1 MASYRL
7 RCSIPAHDMDVRGV
21 APLPNSASGGF
32 ASVSRD
38 RTACLWVPAAG
49 PGSEF
54 REAARWK
61 AHDAFV
67 SCVCALPPSAAFPA
81 GLVATGGHDG
91 HVCVFAADAVGP
103 AAVPLYRL
111 EGHGSTVC
119 CLAVAGDGGGDGG
132 DGGGGGAAPAV
143 AGALVSGSWDATA
156 RVWLRDKCVT
166 TLQGHGASVWAVS
179 VLHKQGA
186 ILTGSA
192 DKSIKMWKAG
202 RCEVT
207 YTGHEDCVR
216 GLVVLGGGEE
226 FLSCGNDSSVRRW
239 ALAGPC
245 LSTLYAHT
253 NYVYSICLLPNASGF
268 VTGGEDRTVR
278 VWRGEECV
286 QTVRLPAQ
294 SVWSVCAL
302 PNGDIVAAT
311 SDGRV
316 HVFTESE
323 DRAAPASEQ
332 RALEEELAGS
342 AIDPKTGDLGDIG
355 SSELPGREHLDEPGT
370 RDGQTRLIREEGR
383 VEAYQWSAALGGD
396 GGRWIKIG
404 DVVGSSGATQQTS
417 GRVMY
422 EGKEYDY
429 VFSVDLNEGG
439 RPLKLPYNV
448 SEDPWTAA
456 NAFLGRHDLSSLF
469 LDQVANFIVEN
480 TRGATLGGGAS
491 AGQADP
497 FTGGGRYIPGVGSA
511 PHGTPGSQATA
522 PNQRDPFTGG
532 GAYLSGAKPA
542 AVSSSA
548 FFPQTKV
555 VTFDQAN
562 ASAIVAKISDLNKQ
576 VAETLRASD
585 GDLQAL
591 QTLADC
597 ATRPETGET
606 ITTSQLEALELVLS
620 WPDEFLFPALDI
632 LRLCLRLDVP
642 NKHFLGAAC
651 GPAQLSRL
659 LALTSAPKAGAA
671 APMLALR
678 ALCNACSRD
687 PGRRLM
693 RERRSRVVEGALE
706 LVGSDNRNV
715 QVALAT
721 LLLNYAV
728 LHNESSSS
736 SASSPNAAAD
746 GDDDEATTQ
755 LLSAAV
761 ALLERRPD
769 AEAAFRL
776 LVCVA
781 TLLLRGGG
789 GGGDAAR
796 RLSDALGVRAH
807 AERCA
812 GLPGAPAKLTECAR
826 SLLAFL

>member
-1 MASYRL
+1 MSATLNRG
-7 RCSIPAHDMDVRGV
+7 SILD
-21 APLPNSASGGF
+21 LP
-32 ASVSRD
+32 D
-38 RTACLWVPAAG
+38 
-49 PGSEF
+49 
-54 REAARWK
+54 
-61 AHDAFV
+61 
-67 SCVCALPPSAAFPA
+67 PSAVPSRIVSLPVGSPA
-81 GLVATGGHDG
+81 PTATGA
-91 HVCVFAADAVGP
+91 CTCS
-103 AAVPLYRL
+103 RR
-111 EGHGSTVC
+111 
-119 CLAVAGDGGGDGG
+119 
-132 DGGGGGAAPAV
+132 
-143 AGALVSGSWDATA
+143 A
-156 RVWLRDKCVT
+156 R
-166 TLQGHGASVWAVS
+166 S
-179 VLHKQGA
+179 
-186 ILTGSA
+186 
-192 DKSIKMWKAG
+192 
-202 RCEVT
+202 E
-207 YTGHEDCVR
+207 
-216 GLVVLGGGEE
+216 
-226 FLSCGNDSSVRRW
+226 RRQ
-239 ALAGPC
+239 
-245 LSTLYAHT
+245 
-253 NYVYSICLLPNASGF
+253 
-268 VTGGEDRTVR
+268 R
-278 VWRGEECV
+278 
-286 QTVRLPAQ
+286 
-294 SVWSVCAL
+294 
-302 PNGDIVAAT
+302 
-311 SDGRV
+311 
-316 HVFTESE
+316 
-323 DRAAPASEQ
+323 SEQ

-383 VEAYQWSAALGGD
+383 VEAYQWSAAIGGD
-396 GGRWIKIG
+396 GGGRWIKIG
-404 DVVGSSGATQQTS
+404 DVVGSSGATQQSS

-448 SEDPWTAA
+448 
-456 NAFLGRHDLSSLF
+456 
-469 LDQVANFIVEN
+469 ANFIVEN
-480 TRGATLGGGAS
+480 TRGATLGGGAAAPG

-522 PNQRDPFTGG
+522 PNQRDPFTGNTSRSRATRYDHG
-532 GAYLSGAKPA
+532 
-542 AVSSSA
+542 A

-585 GDLQAL
+585 GDLQSL

-597 ATRPETGET
+597 ATRPEAGET

-659 LALTSAPKAGAA
+659 LALTSAPGAAGAASAA

-678 ALCNACSRD
+678 ALCNACSRE

-736 SASSPNAAAD
+736 ASSPNAAAAAD
-746 GDDDEATTQ
+746 DDDEAMTQ

-769 AEAAFRL
+769 PEASFRL

-781 TLLLRGGG
+781 TLVLRRGGRD
-789 GGGDAAR
+789 GGDAAR

-812 GLPGAPAKLTECAR
+812 GLPGAPAKLAECAR